1 MSEHDNALLATL
13 VPTELRHPDTID
25 IDLMPT
31 EQVLQRINQLDS
43 QVPAA
48 VAKAIP
54 QITQVVNWVIE
65 AFEHG
70 GRLFYVGAGTSGR
83 LGVLDAS
90 ECVPTFGVPPEWV
103 QGIIAGGDK
112 ALRHPVEGAEDDAEA
127 GALVISDYGITA
139 HDVVIGISAS
149 GGAAF
154 IVEAVTDARA
164 LGAKTAALTCVADSA
179 LAKAAEIAMVT
190 VVGPEAIAGS
200 SRLKAGTA
208 QKLVLNMI
216 TTASMIGIGKTYEN
230 LMVDVR
236 PTNQKL
242 RLRAKRLVSVLANT
256 SIEQAEFMLERASWH
271 VKPAIVMARYKVSY
285 QEATALLAQHHGKL
299 RQVFQQHELH

>member
-1 MSEHDNALLATL
+1 MSDTDNTLLDTL
-13 VPTELRHPDTID
+13 VPTEQRHPDTVD
-25 IDLMPT
+25 IDLLPT
-31 EQVLQRINQLDS
+31 EQVLTQINQLDS
-43 QVPAA
+43 QVPAV
-48 VAKAIP
+48 VAQAIP
-54 QITQVVNWVIE
+54 QITQVVDWVIN

-112 ALRHPVEGAEDDAEA
+112 ALRHPIEGAEDDAKA
-127 GALVISDYGITA
+127 GALVVSDYGINA

-154 IVEAVTDARA
+154 IVEAVNTARA
-164 LGAKTAALTCVADSA
+164 LGARTAALTCVAESR
-179 LAKAAEIAMVT
+179 LAKASEIAMVT

-230 LMVDVR
+230 WMVDVR

-242 RLRAKRLVSVLANT
+242 RLRAQRLVSVLANV
-256 SIEQAEFMLERASWH
+256 SLEQALALLEEAQWQVKSAVVMGRYGVTLAEAAS
-271 VKPAIVMARYKVSY
+271 M
-285 QEATALLAQHHGKL
+285 LAQHHGKL
-299 RQVFQQHELH
+299 RQVFQHVSHN

>member
-1 MSEHDNALLATL
+1 MPEPDNALLETL
-13 VPTELRHPDTID
+13 VPTELRNPDTID
-25 IDLMPT
+25 IDLLPT
-31 EQVLQRINQLDS
+31 DQVLQRINQLDS

-48 VAKAIP
+48 VAQAIP
-54 QITQVVNWVIE
+54 QITQVVHWVIE

-103 QGIIAGGDK
+103 QGIIAGGDT

-127 GALVISDYGITA
+127 GARVVRDYGITA
-139 HDVVIGISAS
+139 QDVVIGISAS

-154 IVEAVTDARA
+154 IVKAMTDARA
-164 LGAKTAALTCVADSA
+164 MGAKTAALTCVADST
-179 LAKAAEIAMVT
+179 LAKAADVAMVT

-200 SRLKAGTA
+200 SRMKAGTA

-216 TTASMIGIGKTYEN
+216 TTAAMIGIGKTYEN
-230 LMVDVR
+230 WMVDVR

-242 RLRAKRLVSVLANT
+242 RLRAQRLVSVLAET
-256 SIEQAEFMLERASWH
+256 SIETATELLEQADWY
-271 VKPAIVMARYKVSY
+271 VKPAIVMGRYGVSP
-285 QEATALLAQHHGKL
+285 QEAQTRLAQHHGKL
-299 RQVFQQHELH
+299 RCVFQQSSF